1 MKLAYLRPWYSHWI
15 DTMVFSIKAMLPK
28 PGRLDFRCMIVQGL
42 LTKRRKQAGC
52 ILNFPTHTDMMLL
65 GRS

>member
-1 MKLAYLRPWYSHWI
+1 MLTYTLGI
-15 DTMVFSIKAMLPK
+15 DTIVFSIKAMLPK

-42 LTKRRKQAGC
+42 VSKRRKLAGC
-52 ILNFPTHTDMMLL
+52 ILNFLTHTEILP